1 MKKILLVLAALALF
15 ASTEVMAQ
23 QVRVRGYTRQNG
35 TYVQPHTRTRP
46 DGNPYN
52 NKSYRGF

>member
-1 MKKILLVLAALALF
+1 MKKILFALFALALF
-15 ASTEVMAQ
+15 ASGEVIAQ
-23 QVRVRGYTRQNG
+23 EVQVRGYTRRDG

-52 NKSYRGF
+52 NKSYRGL

>member
-23 QVRVRGYTRQNG
+23 EVHVRGYTRRDG